1 MVGMGKELYDK
12 FDLVKSLFKQADET
26 LNFSISKLI
35 LEGPKEELD
44 LTINTQPAI
53 FLISYSIF
61 SIVKKEFNLD
71 LNKAKYFAGHSLGEY
86 SALSCA
92 GYLDFSETLKIL
104 RIRGEAM
111 QNSVPKGQGGMVAVL
126 GSKIDVIE
134 KILAENKK
142 MFNAQIANDNSEGQM
157 VLSGKTEDLEHLTKI
172 LKENSIKNIKL
183 PVSAPFHCD
192 MMGNATKIMT
202 DELNKLNFKNG
213 QNKLISNVTAYE
225 IKDLDELKTL
235 LIKQIENR
243 VRWRESVINMIEN
256 NVNHFIEI
264 GPGKVLSGLV
274 KRIDRDVKIDTI
286 NSLSDIESIKLWAI
300 LKGKNIIVTGAS
312 GGIGNSII
320 KKLNQA
326 GANILASGTKIEKLD
341 VLKSK
346 FENIKILKFDIS
358 QSDKIEEFIENATK
372 ELGGNLDCIINNAGV
387 TQDNLA
393 IRMSLEEWKKVIDIN
408 LTSTF
413 LMSKSAIKKMLKN
426 KSGRIVNITS
436 VVGHTGNIGQ
446 ANYTASKAGIIA
458 MSKSLA
464 IEYAKKI

>member
-1 MVGMGKELYDK
+1 MFSVIFPGQGSQMVGMGKELYDK
-12 FDLVKSLFKQADET
+12 FDLIKSLFKQADET
-26 LNFSISKLI
+26 LNFSISKLV

-192 MMGNATKIMT
+192 MMSDATKIMT

-274 KRIDRDVKIDTI
+274 KRINRDVKIDTI
-286 NSLSDIESIKLWAI
+286 NSLSDIESIKL
-300 LKGKNIIVTGAS
+300 
-312 GGIGNSII
+312 
-320 KKLNQA
+320 
-326 GANILASGTKIEKLD
+326 
-341 VLKSK
+341 
-346 FENIKILKFDIS
+346 
-358 QSDKIEEFIENATK
+358 
-372 ELGGNLDCIINNAGV
+372 
-387 TQDNLA
+387 
-393 IRMSLEEWKKVIDIN
+393 
-408 LTSTF
+408 
-413 LMSKSAIKKMLKN
+413 
-426 KSGRIVNITS
+426 
-436 VVGHTGNIGQ
+436 
-446 ANYTASKAGIIA
+446 
-458 MSKSLA
+458 
-464 IEYAKKI
+464 